1 MSATLKLVVPV
12 KFVGGG
18 LSMQTTTSRIGAE
31 GMFLRSL
38 VTPKEGSRMELK
50 VWLPGSARPLDATA
64 VVAPSPEPSQDRGF
78 WIQFET
84 LSEDAHAFLDAILH
98 SRGIRGP
105 GRPQPPPTRAVRPG
119 PPPAQT
125 RPRAYDRV
133 AARLRVGWTSS
144 RDFLSA
150 YSQNISRGGIFIA
163 TDDPPA
169 LREIIELSVELP
181 DGLPPVKTRAEVV
194 RCVTREESIRT
205 GAAAGAGLQFL
216 DASDDFRERLDACIE
231 ALSD

>member
-1 MSATLKLVVPV
+1 MSATIKLVVPV

-18 LSMQTTTSRIGAE
+18 LSMQTTTSRIGAA

-38 VTPKEGSRMELK
+38 VTPKAGARMELK
-50 VWLPGSARPLDATA
+50 ISLPGSARPLDASA
-64 VVAPSPEPSQDRGF
+64 VVTQSPEASQDRGF
-78 WIQFET
+78 WVQFET
-84 LSEDAHAFLDAILH
+84 LSDDARAFLDAILR
-98 SRGIRGP
+98 SKGVPGP
-105 GRPQPPPTRAVRPG
+105 GRPQPPPIPAVRPER
-119 PPPAQT
+119 A
-125 RPRAYDRV
+125 RAYDRV

-169 LREIIELSVELP
+169 LRDIIELSVELP

-194 RCVTREESIRT
+194 RCVNREEARRT

-216 DASDDFRERLDACIE
+216 DASDDFRDRLDACIE